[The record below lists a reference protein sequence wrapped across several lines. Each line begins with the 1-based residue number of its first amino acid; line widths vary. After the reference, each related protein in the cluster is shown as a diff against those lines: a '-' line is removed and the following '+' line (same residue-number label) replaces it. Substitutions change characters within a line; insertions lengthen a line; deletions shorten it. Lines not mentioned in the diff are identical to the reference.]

1 MTRNSILNLVIFL
14 KGRNYRNNSI
24 DSNALIIHES
34 EKKNLISISCNYNF
48 NI

>member
-34 EKKNLISISCNYNF
+34 YREKKF
-48 NI
+48 NINFVQL